1 MSLQFSTID
10 TQSRFGLTIHHKLV
24 RQAGGSDKLLILLPG
39 RGYTVD
45 HPLLYTLRKSA
56 LQSGWD
62 VLSVQYGFALA
73 DRDLDVESISS
84 LQEDVDAATTPVL
97 SGGYNEVC
105 IAGKSLGTPLAAEL
119 AKRLTGR
126 RVSLILFT
134 PIGGATQ
141 GLGGLRT
148 LAVGGTADPLYVP
161 EMAADEPAIQWL
173 VIEGVNHSLEHK
185 DEWRASL
192 DVLAR
197 VIGACEAFLSS

>member
-1 MSLQFSTID
+1 MALQFSTIV
-10 TQSRFGLTIHHKLV
+10 TQSRFGLTIHHSLV
-24 RQAGGSDKLLILLPG
+24 RHETGSDRLLIVLPG

-73 DRDLDVESISS
+73 ARDLDVESISS
-84 LQEDVDAATTPVL
+84 IQEDVDAATTPVL
-97 SGGYNEVC
+97 SGGYTEVC

-141 GLGGLRT
+141 GLGGVRT
-148 LAVGGTADPLYVP
+148 LAVAGTADPIYVP
-161 EMAADEPAIQWL
+161 EMVTEEPGLQWL
-173 VIEGVNHSLEHK
+173 VIDGVNHSLEYR
-185 DEWRASL
+185 DDWRASL
-192 DVLAR
+192 DVLAQ
-197 VIGACEAFLSS
+197 IISTCETFLAS